1 MKPDSNQLQKWM
13 RWIAQDADG
22 KWWAYEHEPHLA
34 DISWYENEVGR
45 SAFINKTSNGDNWKD
60 TLQKIEH

>member
-1 MKPDSNQLQKWM
+1 MDALD
-13 RWIAQDADG
+13 RQDADG

-45 SAFINKTSNGDNWKD
+45 SVFIKKTSNSDNWEN
-60 TLQKIEH
+60 TLQKIGL